1 MGVIEYDIK
10 TKYRKIHIIE
20 NYIWRIEK
28 TLINGYDYNTGEE
41 IFLNFSRDDLHNYL
55 THLDK

>member
-10 TKYRKIHIIE
+10 TKDRKIHIIE

-41 IFLNFSRDDLHNYL
+41 IFLNFSRDDLNNYL

>member
-10 TKYRKIHIIE
+10 TKDRKIHIIE
-20 NYIWRIEK
+20 KYIDRIEE
-28 TLINGYDYNTGEE
+28 TLISGYDYNSGEKV
-41 IFLNFSRDDLHNYL
+41 FQNFNRDDLHNYL

>member
-10 TKYRKIHIIE
+10 TKDRKIHIIE
-20 NYIWRIEK
+20 KYIYRIEE
-28 TLINGYDYNTGEE
+28 TLISGYDYSSGEKV
-41 IFLNFSRDDLHNYL
+41 FQSFNRDDLQRYL

>member
-1 MGVIEYDIK
+1 MGIIEYDIK
-10 TKYRKIHIIE
+10 TKYKKIHIIE

-41 IFLNFSRDDLHNYL
+41 IFLNFSRDDLNNYL
-55 THLDK
+55 ENTEL